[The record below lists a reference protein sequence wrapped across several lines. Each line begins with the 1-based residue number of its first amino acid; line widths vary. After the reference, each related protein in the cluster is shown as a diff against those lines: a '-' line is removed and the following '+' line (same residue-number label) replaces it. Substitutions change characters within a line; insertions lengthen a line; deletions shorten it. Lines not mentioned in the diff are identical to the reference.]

1 MSKITI
7 TDAEYKNYGKCK
19 VISNGFFEM
28 YVTTDVGPRIIKLN
42 LTGKENLMFNDIDRE
57 MSVDVSSVFGEG
69 KNWYI
74 YGGHRLWVSPEDMP
88 KTYYPDN
95 EPVDVKIVENNILFT
110 PDPQKINNLQHSMEI
125 EICDVGNAA
134 LGVPRQKA
142 KITHRIE
149 NIGEKEV
156 AGAIWAL
163 SVMAPGGTV
172 ICPQPDEDT
181 GLLGN
186 RCLALWAYTKLT
198 DSRVNFFDKY
208 ITVKQDPNKN
218 EKFKFGIN
226 NTKGWLAYQNHGQIF
241 KKTYEPN
248 HPNGN
253 YPDGGMSTEVF
264 TNNLFAEAETLSELK
279 TLKKGEFIAHT
290 ETWELID
297 VSAEPDVDFK
307 SGEQDKVEDYVR
319 KYIV

>member
-7 TDAEYKNYGKCK
+7 TDAIYKNFGKCK
-19 VISNGFFEM
+19 VISNGLFEM
-28 YVTTDVGPRIIKLN
+28 YVTTEIGPRIIKLN
-42 LTGKENLMFNDIDRE
+42 LIGKENLMFTDVDRE
-57 MSVDVSSVFGEG
+57 MFVDVSSVFGEN

-74 YGGHRLWVSPEDMP
+74 YGGHRLWVSPEAMP
-88 KTYYPDN
+88 YTYYPDN
-95 EPVDVKIVENNILFT
+95 EPVDVKIDGKTVIFT
-110 PDPQKINNLQHSMEI
+110 PKPQKVNDLQHSI
-125 EICDVGNAA
+125 EINMCENK
-134 LGVPRQKA
+134 PCA
-142 KITHRIE
+142 KVTHKVE
-149 NIGEKEV
+149 NIGEKDV
-156 AGAIWAL
+156 TGAIWAL
-163 SVMAPGGTV
+163 SVMTSGGTV

-186 RCLALWAYTKLT
+186 RCMAFWAYTRLT
-198 DSRVNFFDKY
+198 DSRANFFDKY
-208 ITVKQDPNKN
+208 ITVKQNKNIN

-248 HPNGN
+248 HPDGI

-279 TLKKGEFIAHT
+279 TLKKGEFITHT

-297 VSAEPDVDFK
+297 SSADADVDFK
-307 SGEQDKVEDYVR
+307 SGEQVKVGDYVR
-319 KYIV
+319 KYII

>member
-7 TDAEYKNYGKCK
+7 TDAEYKNFGKCK
-19 VISNGFFEM
+19 VISNGLFEM
-28 YVTTDVGPRIIKLN
+28 YVTTDIGPRIIKLN
-42 LTGKENLMFNDIDRE
+42 LTGKENLMFNDIGRE
-57 MSVDVSSVFGEG
+57 MFVDVSSGFGAD

-88 KTYYPDN
+88 YTYYPDN
-95 EPVDVKIVENNILFT
+95 EPVDVKIDGNTVIFT
-110 PDPQKINNLQHSMEI
+110 PPTQKINDLQHSI
-125 EICDVGNAA
+125 EITVCEDNPCAE
-134 LGVPRQKA
+134 
-142 KITHRIE
+142 ITHKIE

-186 RCLALWAYTKLT
+186 RCIALWPYTRLT
-198 DSRVNFFDKY
+198 DNRANFFDKY
-208 ITVKQDPNKN
+208 ITVKQNININ

-226 NTKGWLAYQNHGQIF
+226 NTKGWIAYQNHGQIF

-264 TNNLFAEAETLSELK
+264 TNHLFAEAETLSELK
-279 TLKKGEFIAHT
+279 TLKKGESIIHT
-290 ETWELID
+290 ETWLLID
-297 VSAEPDVDFK
+297 SSADADVDFK
-307 SGEQDKVEDYVR
+307 SGEQDKVGDYVQ
-319 KYIV
+319 KYII